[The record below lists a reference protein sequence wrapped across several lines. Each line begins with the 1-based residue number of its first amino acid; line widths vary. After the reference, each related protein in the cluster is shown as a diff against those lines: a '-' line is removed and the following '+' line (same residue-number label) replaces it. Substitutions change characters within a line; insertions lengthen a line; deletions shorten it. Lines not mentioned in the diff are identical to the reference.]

1 MAKKRTM
8 NAYMKAKEKARK
20 SGKKSFSYNGK
31 TYVAKKTKTGMMIYK
46 KK

>member
-1 MAKKRTM
+1 MAKKRKM
-8 NAYMKAKEKARK
+8 NAFMSGKERARK
-20 SGKKSFSYNGK
+20 SGQKSFSYNGK